1 MNLLNLVEP
10 FETLGGGGI
19 FQQSIVDFLGN
30 QEIRLVDESRSKISW
45 ISWTSKY
52 FFFILLLREEWTISM
67 FAFPY
72 DTYETKA
79 VWVRRPGA
87 ETPLAILTKWNWEL
101 NLGHFQ
107 TQKTRTDI
115 LFLGRFL
122 WDVLFGVGRFCWF
135 GSNNCFFCQH
145 FFLWD
150 IFLWRVC
157 QSKHDKDWKYP
168 QRWGFTLAVRGAS
181 WRFHHDGGSQHERSE
196 LLFVARSRPWD
207 RDILACCAAPK
218 RVRGSWFHKNPS
230 GGTSKIKNDIL
241 VTVFSISCLEL
252 LRLCRKKV
260 FNHGICGSSGVKI
273 EHLDL
278 YKMVM
283 LYVTGWSPC
292 LQNATSESNRV
303 LILVGR
309 NGEQWYMMINAE
321 KKTGVEWWR
330 ARGLLLK

>member
-1 MNLLNLVEP
+1 
-10 FETLGGGGI
+10 
-19 FQQSIVDFLGN
+19 
-30 QEIRLVDESRSKISW
+30 
-45 ISWTSKY
+45 
-52 FFFILLLREEWTISM
+52 M

-72 DTYETKA
+72 DSYETKA

-107 TQKTRTDI
+107 PQKTRTDI

-157 QSKHDKDWKYP
+157 QSKHDKDWTYP
-168 QRWGFTLAVRGAS
+168 QRWGFTLAVRCAS

-196 LLFVARSRPWD
+196 LVFVARSQPSD

-241 VTVFSISCLEL
+241 SRFFPSLVWNCFAFVAKKCSIMEFVGVLEWRSNIL
-252 LRLCRKKV
+252 TSTRWLC
-260 FNHGICGSSGVKI
+260 
-273 EHLDL
+273 
-278 YKMVM
+278 
-283 LYVTGWSPC
+283 YVTGWSPC

-321 KKTGVEWWR
+321 KKQEWSGGVPEVCFWSR
-330 ARGLLLK
+330 